1 MQTVFAKGT
10 LRDWCERTGIRYIP
24 FETLAEVADRLFVKE
39 ARIA

>member
-1 MQTVFAKGT
+1 MQTVFAKGS
-10 LRDWCERTGIRYIP
+10 LQKWCKRTGIPCIP